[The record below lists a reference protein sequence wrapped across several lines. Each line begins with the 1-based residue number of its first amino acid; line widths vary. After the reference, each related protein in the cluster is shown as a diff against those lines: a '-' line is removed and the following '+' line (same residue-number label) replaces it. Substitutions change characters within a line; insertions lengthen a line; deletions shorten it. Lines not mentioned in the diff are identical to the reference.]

1 MLLRGIVVRVGMCCW
16 INISLFNNLMCHVF
30 PGCRVRTKKRGPPCK
45 TRFMSRAAALRWG
58 AVASAVLLATLFG
71 SNAVADS
78 PTDIAD
84 ARFAALNGPMAGFV
98 VRPDAFGM
106 DATKVLADV
115 PALLDEVDGARAKA
129 FVESIAF
136 PLTSA
141 GAASARQQATDLV
154 TDTFRDAGYEP
165 QFQSVAPGTPSNDMP
180 NISAEVPGT
189 QCSDKVLV
197 VSAHY
202 DSITAGNPAAD
213 DDGTG
218 MAGLFEI
225 ARALRNHP
233 LPITVRLVAFSHEEN
248 GLVGSQA
255 MAAKDAAE
263 GTDIVGAVSM
273 DMIGFTKPDIDPLTG
288 VPANYLAMVADPTS
302 APLARAFGAAAY
314 TYDPAFPAAAA
325 IIPLSVL
332 PDIFRSDH
340 APFVW
345 HGYQGLL
352 ATDTGEF
359 RNPNY
364 HTVNDT
370 LSTIDWDFLTDSTRT
385 LLAGVAT
392 YASSDQNTD
401 GTADHCPTAVAPI
414 TTAPDTA
421 IPTPTS
427 PGATLPTP
435 PAVAEPV
442 DATPTYTG

>member
-1 MLLRGIVVRVGMCCW
+1 
-16 INISLFNNLMCHVF
+16 
-30 PGCRVRTKKRGPPCK
+30 
-45 TRFMSRAAALRWG
+45 MSRGSPLRRG
-58 AVASAVLLATLFG
+58 AVASAILLATMFG
-71 SNAVADS
+71 PTAAADG

-136 PLTSA
+136 PRTSA
-141 GAASARQQATDLV
+141 GPASARQQATDLV
-154 TDTFRDAGYEP
+154 ADTFRDAGYDP
-165 QFQSVAPGTPSNDMP
+165 QFQSVVLGSTGNDMP
-180 NISAEVPGT
+180 NVSVEVPGT

-213 DDGTG
+213 DDGSG

-233 LPITVRLVAFSHEEN
+233 LPITVRLVAFSYEED

-255 MAAKDAAE
+255 MAARDAAE

-288 VPANYLAMVADPTS
+288 LPATYLAMVADPTS
-302 APLARAFGAAAY
+302 AVLARAFGAAAY
-314 TYDPAFPAAAA
+314 TYEPAFPAAAA

-340 APFVW
+340 AAFVGR
-345 HGYQGLL
+345 GYQGLL
-352 ATDTGEF
+352 ATDTGNF

-370 LSTIDWDFLTDSTRT
+370 LSTIDWDFLTGSTRA

-392 YASSDQNTD
+392 YASSDQNGD
-401 GTADHCPTAVAPI
+401 GTADHCLAPVDVPVTTTPDDPGSTVPTQPI
-414 TTAPDTA
+414 
-421 IPTPTS
+421 
-427 PGATLPTP
+427 GA
-435 PAVAEPV
+435 ARPV
-442 DATPTYTG
+442 DAAPTYTG